1 MNVNSSTSRVTATL
15 PTEQVKMLK
24 QLSLEHRIPSVNFAI
39 RQAVDEY
46 LKQLKKTQYETL
58 MAEALP
64 QNKIK
69 NSQYE
74 TLMSDAANDDD
85 FIQRTMS
92 CAEDFAY
99 VDSEVAGE
107 W

>member
-1 MNVNSSTSRVTATL
+1 MNVNVSTSRVTATL

-46 LKQLKKTQYETL
+46 LRQLKKTQYETM
-58 MAEALP
+58 MA
-64 QNKIK
+64 
-69 NSQYE
+69 
-74 TLMSDAANDDD
+74 DAANDDD
-85 FIQRTMS
+85 FMQRTMS
-92 CAEDFAY
+92 CTEDFAY
-99 VDSEVAGE
+99 VDSEVTGE

>member
-1 MNVNSSTSRVTATL
+1 
-15 PTEQVKMLK
+15 MLK

-46 LKQLKKTQYETL
+46 LKQLKKSQYETL
-58 MAEALP
+58 MAE
-64 QNKIK
+64 
-69 NSQYE
+69 
-74 TLMSDAANDDD
+74 AANDDD

>member
-46 LKQLKKTQYETL
+46 LKQLKKSQYETL
-58 MAEALP
+58 MAE
-64 QNKIK
+64 
-69 NSQYE
+69 
-74 TLMSDAANDDD
+74 AANDDD

>member
-46 LKQLKKTQYETL
+46 LKQLKKSQYETL
-58 MAEALP
+58 MAE
-64 QNKIK
+64 
-69 NSQYE
+69 
-74 TLMSDAANDDD
+74 AANDDD
-85 FIQRTMS
+85 FIQRSMS

-99 VDSEVAGE
+99 VDSEVAGG

>member
-1 MNVNSSTSRVTATL
+1 MNVNVSTSRVTATL

-46 LKQLKKTQYETL
+46 LKQLKKSQYETL
-58 MAEALP
+58 MAE
-64 QNKIK
+64 
-69 NSQYE
+69 
-74 TLMSDAANDDD
+74 AANDDD
-85 FIQRTMS
+85 FIQRTIS

-99 VDSEVAGE
+99 VDSEVTGE

>member
-46 LKQLKKTQYETL
+46 LKQLKKSQYETL
-58 MAEALP
+58 MAE
-64 QNKIK
+64 
-69 NSQYE
+69 
-74 TLMSDAANDDD
+74 AANDDD
-85 FIQRTMS
+85 FIQRSMS

>member
-1 MNVNSSTSRVTATL
+1 MNVNVSTSRVTATL
-15 PTEQVKMLK
+15 PTEQVKLLK

-58 MAEALP
+58 MA
-64 QNKIK
+64 
-69 NSQYE
+69 
-74 TLMSDAANDDD
+74 DAANDDD
-85 FIQRTMS
+85 FMQRTLS

>member
-58 MAEALP
+58 MA
-64 QNKIK
+64 
-69 NSQYE
+69 
-74 TLMSDAANDDD
+74 DAANDDD

-92 CAEDFAY
+92 CAKDFAY

>member
-24 QLSLEHRIPSVNFAI
+24 RLSLEHRIPSVNFAI

-46 LKQLKKTQYETL
+46 LKQLKKSQYETL
-58 MAEALP
+58 MAE
-64 QNKIK
+64 
-69 NSQYE
+69 
-74 TLMSDAANDDD
+74 AANDDD

>member
-46 LKQLKKTQYETL
+46 LRQLKKTQYETL
-58 MAEALP
+58 MA
-64 QNKIK
+64 
-69 NSQYE
+69 
-74 TLMSDAANDDD
+74 DAANDDD
-85 FIQRTMS
+85 FMQRTMS